1 MEISGRV
8 LREVEFRDRLR
19 GYDTEEVDD
28 FLERVAVA
36 IDSLIAELEQARAA
50 AHGAGPADDDSLAR
64 TLILAQRT
72 ADLAIKEAREEA
84 SSLVEEARTQADA
97 LLGAAQSEAK
107 RLREGAEADAQ
118 TKIAELE
125 DRRIELEGAV
135 DSLSAFVEAERR
147 KLLEGL
153 TTALE
158 VVGEALK
165 PAGSTPAEMSQAAEP
180 PSSRGPD
187 GVDGLGQS
195 DSGPPTRPVETMDRG
210 PDREEEASASAFD
223 DNGSKES
230 TQQSLDGPVAS
241 RDEVSDLSVAEALA
255 ITDDAAL
262 AEVESIVDPDEELWQ
277 RWAKGADLDVV
288 PETKSRSVRTSARTE
303 RRGRGSV

>member
-19 GYDTEEVDD
+19 GYDTEEVDE

-50 AHGAGPADDDSLAR
+50 SHGASPADDDSLAR

-97 LLGAAQSEAK
+97 LLGSAQSEAK

-147 KLLEGL
+147 KLLDGL
-153 TTALE
+153 RTALE

-165 PAGSTPAEMSQAAEP
+165 PAGNTPTEMSEGAGPQG
-180 PSSRGPD
+180 SRAPD
-187 GVDGLGQS
+187 EVDGRGRD

-210 PDREEEASASAFD
+210 RDREEEASAFD

-230 TQQSLDGPVAS
+230 TQQSLDGPAAS
-241 RDEVSDLSVAEALA
+241 RDEVSDLSVSDALA

-288 PETKSRSVRTSARTE
+288 PETKSRAVRTSARTE